1 MLKYKLYKEDG
12 NLILYHYY
20 PQDGEAGVVSVNKDT
35 GETKVMEPSADDFG
49 NRFAFKLCKRL
60 KEFFESKTYRDSG
73 TIAWY

>member
-35 GETKVMEPSADDFG
+35 GETKVMEPYILLLTLHA
-49 NRFAFKLCKRL
+49 
-60 KEFFESKTYRDSG
+60 
-73 TIAWY
+73 